1 MWKQSAILKA
11 SPHTCYF
18 FWKGSIPE
26 HSIRI
31 PKKVIEKKNLG
42 PLFKRSSQ
50 RIKGLDLSFHTCSEK
65 RFTLGRT
72 LTKLVSRKMLRA
84 TGEYKK
90 AVQDLTMYS
99 FLPELE

>member
-1 MWKQSAILKA
+1 MWKQPAIRKA
-11 SPHTCYF
+11 SPHTFYF
-18 FWKGSIPE
+18 FWKGSVSE

-31 PKKVIEKKNLG
+31 SKKAIEKILG
-42 PLFKRSSQ
+42 PLFKRSS
-50 RIKGLDLSFHTCSEK
+50 RGIKGFDLSFHTCSEK

-72 LTKLVSRKMLRA
+72 LTKLVSRKRLRA